1 MNLIAPIEKLIGDS
15 ILFINT
21 DIKNFGLSIIIL
33 TIIIKF
39 ILFPLTFKQDKSMRG
54 MKKIQPEVD
63 ALREKYKD
71 NPQELNK
78 AIMELYQKHKVNP
91 FGGCL
96 PVLLQLPIL
105 WALFNVIRNPAII
118 PKDAKFL
125 IFSLMAADKTFIL
138 PIANA
143 LVAFIQ
149 QKIMSIGTK
158 QNPQME
164 MMTYIFPVMMF
175 FLSFSMPSGLQI
187 YWLTSSIISVLQQFI
202 LIKMSKEEI
211 SWKKS

>member
-15 ILFINT
+15 ILFING

-39 ILFPLTFKQDKSMRG
+39 ILFPLTLKQDKSMRE

-63 ALREKYKD
+63 AMREKYKD

-91 FGGCL
+91 LGGCL

-105 WALFNVIRNPAII
+105 WALFNVIRNPLII

-138 PIANA
+138 PVANA
-143 LVAFIQ
+143 LIAFIQ
-149 QKIMSIGTK
+149 QKIMSMGTV
-158 QNPQME
+158 QNPQMQ

-202 LIKMSKEEI
+202 IIKMSKEEI

>member
-1 MNLIAPIEKLIGDS
+1 MKIIAPIEKLIGDS

-21 DIKNFGLSIIIL
+21 DIKNFGISIIIL

-39 ILFPLTFKQDKSMRG
+39 ILFPLTLKQDKSMRG

-63 ALREKYKD
+63 DLREKYKD

-105 WALFNVIRNPAII
+105 WALFNVIRNPEII

-143 LVAFIQ
+143 VIAFVQ
-149 QKIMSIGTK
+149 QKIMSMGTK

-175 FLSFSMPSGLQI
+175 FLSFTMPSGLQI

-202 LIKMSKEEI
+202 IIKMSKEEI
-211 SWKKS
+211 SWKK

>member
-1 MNLIAPIEKLIGDS
+1 MKIIAPIEKLIGDS
-15 ILFINT
+15 ILFINS

-39 ILFPLTFKQDKSMRG
+39 ILFPLTLKQDKSMRE

-78 AIMELYQKHKVNP
+78 LIMELYQKHKVNP

-125 IFSLMAADKTFIL
+125 IFSLMVADKTFIL

-149 QKIMSIGTK
+149 QKIMSLGTK

-164 MMTYIFPVMMF
+164 MMTYIFPAMMF

-202 LIKMSKEEI
+202 IIKMSKEEI